1 MIGKKLLKIFCKDKE
16 DNSANHTAIPF
27 GMISTMIF
35 NNDEKPYYN
44 VIDLKKLCDEHN
56 KKSNRTTGMPAGP
69 ARLGNNRIL
78 DISGTSPDKMAQER
92 PSQEQDSQNK

>member
-56 KKSNRTTGMPAGP
+56 KKSNRPTGMPAGP
-69 ARLGNNRIL
+69 ARLGNNRVL
-78 DISGTSPDKMAQER
+78 DISRNATYTMAQEGTTEE
-92 PSQEQDSQNK
+92 SHSED